1 VAHLHPTC
9 QDSGVN
15 ILPVH
20 GTCDFLALHARD
32 PVKYPALL
40 ESVATNSTTGRHDI
54 LFACPAGRLEL
65 TGHGLRRDGRAQS
78 GGFLAALRA
87 WWSAERLAAPSTSGL
102 PFGGGWLLFLA
113 YEFAGE
119 IEAGLRLPAPADV
132 PLALAVRARA
142 ALIREHG
149 SGAVHAV
156 AEDGCEEAL
165 AGLLHDVAATAVKPP
180 EGETPGACSTHEPP
194 AGDFIEAVRR
204 AKREIAEG
212 NVYQVNLSREWTAHS
227 REALSAIGLYR
238 RLRTANP
245 APFAGILRIGTTSV
259 LSSSPERLVAA
270 GAGRVRTRPI
280 AGTRPRLDPADPG
293 EAQRQEL
300 LANAKERAEHVMLID
315 LERNDLG
322 RICRPGTVQVDEFMA
337 LESYAHV
344 HHLVS
349 NVTGKLRPD
358 VTPADIIRAVFPGG
372 TITGCPKVRA
382 LAVIRDLERRARGAY
397 TGSFGYLGRDGQMD
411 LNILIRTMT
420 VSGRQVSF
428 AAGSGIVADSDPE
441 RELDESRAKAKGMLL
456 ALESP

>member
-1 VAHLHPTC
+1 VAHACRAC
-9 QDSGVN
+9 QDAGVN
-15 ILPVH
+15 IVPVP
-20 GTCDFLALHARD
+20 GPCDFLALHGRD

-40 ESVATNSTTGRHDI
+40 ESAATNSTTGRHDI

-65 TGHGLRRDGRAQS
+65 TGDGLRRDGRAQS
-78 GGFLAALRA
+78 GGFLPALRE
-87 WWSAERLAAPSTSGL
+87 WWHAERVPAPSGSGL
-102 PFGGGWLLFLA
+102 PFGGGWFLFLA
-113 YEFAGE
+113 YEFAGA
-119 IEAGLRLPAPADV
+119 IEAGLRLPASLDV

-149 SGAVHAV
+149 SGAVHVV

-165 AGLLHDVAATAVKPP
+165 DELLRDVAAAASAVP
-180 EGETPGACSTHEPP
+180 EREAGVAFSVHEPP

-204 AKREIAEG
+204 AKREIAQG
-212 NVYQVNLSREWTAHS
+212 NVYQVNLSREWTARS
-227 REALSAIGLYR
+227 RDAPSAIALYR
-238 RLRTANP
+238 RLRRANP

-270 GAGRVRTRPI
+270 GAGRVHTRPI

-322 RICRPGTVQVDEFMA
+322 RICRPGTVQVDEFMT
-337 LESYAHV
+337 LESYVHV

-349 NVTGKLRPD
+349 NVSGELRPD
-358 VTPADIIRAVFPGG
+358 VTPPDIIRAVFPGG

-397 TGSFGYLGRDGQMD
+397 TGSMGYLGRDGQMD

-420 VSGRQVSF
+420 VSGHEVSL
-428 AAGSGIVADSDPE
+428 AAGSGIVADSEPE
-441 RELDESRAKAKGMLL
+441 RELEESRAKAKGMLL
-456 ALESP
+456 ALASR